1 MSLIGHPEP
10 LPPRAQAPTICCV
23 IPTYNERDYLG
34 NTLVSLRN
42 QSLAHTIEVVIAD
55 YDPDGKGAVKE
66 VVELYRNSGYTLV
79 KYLPVSRKGIAF
91 ARHLGI
97 LSSLCPYIVNLDADV
112 KFEQNDAIERLVVP
126 LWKREAAVTC
136 CNYEM
141 EKSDVQIS
149 PIANSVYQ
157 AAVIMQRHSP
167 LVILEPGMS
176 FTRFVYNEVGGFS
189 DLKQYEGMELSARI
203 VAKYLGMKRY
213 IPEVK
218 IIASPRRLEG
228 FTKYGLIA
236 ADYDVPVR

>member
-1 MSLIGHPEP
+1 
-10 LPPRAQAPTICCV
+10 
-23 IPTYNERDYLG
+23 
-34 NTLVSLRN
+34 
-42 QSLAHTIEVVIAD
+42 
-55 YDPDGKGAVKE
+55 
-66 VVELYRNSGYTLV
+66 
-79 KYLPVSRKGIAF
+79 
-91 ARHLGI
+91 
-97 LSSLCPYIVNLDADV
+97 
-112 KFEQNDAIERLVVP
+112 
-126 LWKREAAVTC
+126 
-136 CNYEM
+136 
-141 EKSDVQIS
+141 
-149 PIANSVYQ
+149 
-157 AAVIMQRHSP
+157 MQRHSP

>member
-1 MSLIGHPEP
+1 MSHSHPPIEH
-10 LPPRAQAPTICCV
+10 TIAICL
-23 IPTYNERDYLG
+23 PTYNEGEYLPK
-34 NTLVSLRN
+34 TLVELRK
-42 QSLAHTIEVVIAD
+42 QTLFEMCEIIIAD
-55 YDPDGKGAVKE
+55 YDPDNNGKVKHVFDE
-66 VVELYRNSGYTLV
+66 CPKNMWRGL
-79 KYLPVSRKGIAF
+79 KYVQVLRKGISY
-91 ARHLGI
+91 ARHMAI

-112 KFEQNDAIERLVVP
+112 MFEKEDAIERLVTP
-126 LWKREAAVTC
+126 LYRKEAAVTC
-136 CNYEM
+136 CEYELQ
-141 EKSDVQIS
+141 KSDVKIS
-149 PIANSVYQ
+149 PIANSIYQ
-157 AAVIMQRHSP
+157 GAVLMQRHSP